1 MTEKTAPAARPA
13 WAAAA
18 LLAFAGAASASESF
32 QTARSLVDLSLE
44 QLSNIVVTSVSR
56 REEPLSRAAASIYV
70 ITAEDIRR
78 SGASSLPEALRLAPN
93 LQVARA
99 DASQYAI
106 SARGFNSTIANKLL
120 VLIDGRTVY
129 TPLFSGTFWDVQDVM
144 LEDLDRIEVI
154 SGPGATLWGANAVN
168 GVINVITRSAADTQ
182 AGLASAR
189 AGTTGRDAAVRH
201 GGALA
206 GGHYRVYAK
215 ALRRD
220 ATALSSGV
228 SNNDQADQVRL
239 GFRADWGRAGHGFTF
254 QGDAYGGE
262 TNQVGMP
269 PRDTAGLNLLA
280 RLTRDLGL
288 GASLRAQAYYDRTYR
303 NHPGVFK
310 EHLETLDFELQH
322 GLAPAGRH
330 RLLWGLGWRHHRDD
344 VENSA
349 SFAFLPAERT
359 LDQSHFFA
367 QDEIALRADLDLT
380 LGAKL
385 ETNSY
390 TGTEFLPSARLGWRL
405 SSRQFVWTAVS
416 RAVRA
421 PSRIDREL
429 FRPAGPGVPELLGG
443 PNFRSEISRVFE
455 LGYRAQPARQVSLS
469 LTGFYHDH
477 EHLRTLTETG
487 PGAGVVANDLEGRTS
502 GFEGWA
508 SWRPAQWWSLS
519 GGFVRLHQSLSL
531 RPGAVDLQ
539 SPASIGSDPEGWWK
553 LRAQFDLGPAHE
565 LDVLVRHYER
575 LDNRNVPAYTALDLR
590 LGWTP
595 RRDVEVSIGVQNVLD
610 PRHVEWGPGAEFER
624 EAFLRLRLGF

>member
-1 MTEKTAPAARPA
+1 MTEKTGPAARSA
-13 WAAAA
+13 WAALA
-18 LLAFAGAASASESF
+18 LLAFAGHASAGMPF

-56 REEPLSRAAASIYV
+56 RDEPLSGAAASIYV

-78 SGASSLPEALRLAPN
+78 SGAASLPEALRLAPN

-129 TPLFSGTFWDVQDVM
+129 TPLFSGTFWEVQDVM

-168 GVINVITRSAADTQ
+168 GVINVITRSAAETQ
-182 AGLASAR
+182 GVLASAR

-201 GGALA
+201 GGELG

-215 ALRRD
+215 ALRRE
-220 ATALSSGV
+220 ATALPSGV
-228 SNNDQADQVRL
+228 SNDDQADQVRL
-239 GFRADWGRAGHGFTF
+239 GFRADWGRPDDGVTL
-254 QGDAYGGE
+254 QGDAYSGE
-262 TNQVGMP
+262 IDQVA
-269 PRDTAGLNLLA
+269 TAAREMNGLNLLG

-288 GASLRAQAYYDRTYR
+288 GASLRAQAYYERTFR
-303 NHPGVFK
+303 HHPGAFR
-310 EHLETLDFELQH
+310 EHLDTLDFELQH
-322 GLAPAGRH
+322 GLSPAGRH

-349 SFAFLPAERT
+349 AVAFIPGERT

-367 QDEIALRADLDLT
+367 QDEITLRPGLELT

-405 SSRQFVWTAVS
+405 APGHFVWTALS

-429 FRPAGPGVPELLGG
+429 FSPGTPPFAVAGG
-443 PNFRSEISRVFE
+443 PDFRSEISRVFE
-455 LGYRAQPARQVSLS
+455 LGYRAQPVRAVSLS
-469 LTGFYHDH
+469 VTGFYHDH
-477 EHLRTLTETG
+477 EHLRTLSPA
-487 PGAGVVANDLEGRTS
+487 PGGAVIANDLEGRTS

-508 SWRPAQWWSLS
+508 SWRPAAWWRLS
-519 GGFVRLHQSLSL
+519 GGLVRLYQSLSL

-539 SPASIGSDPEGWWK
+539 SPASIGSDPDSWWK
-553 LRAQFDLGPAHE
+553 LRAQFDLGPAHG
-565 LDVLVRHYER
+565 LDVLVRHYEG
-575 LDNRNVPAYTALDLR
+575 LANRNVPAYTALDLR

-595 RRDVEVSIGVQNVLD
+595 RPDLEVSLGLENLLD
-610 PRHVEWGPGAEFER
+610 PGHVEWGPGAEFER
-624 EAFLRLRLGF
+624 AAFLRARLSF

>member
-1 MTEKTAPAARPA
+1 MTEMTAPAARSA

-18 LLAFAGAASASESF
+18 LLAFAGAASASMSF

-44 QLSNIVVTSVSR
+44 QLSSIVVTSVSR
-56 REEPLSRAAASIYV
+56 RDEPLSRAAASIYV

-78 SGASSLPEALRLAPN
+78 SGASSLPQALRLAPN

-99 DASQYAI
+99 DTSQYAI
-106 SARGFNSTIANKLL
+106 SARGFNSTLANKLL

-129 TPLFSGTFWDVQDVM
+129 TPLFSGTFWEVQDVM
-144 LEDLDRIEVI
+144 LEDVDRIEVI

-168 GVINVITRSAADTQ
+168 GVINVITRPAADTQ
-182 AGLASAR
+182 GTLASAR
-189 AGTTGRDAAVRH
+189 AGTAGRDAAARH
-201 GGALA
+201 GGALG

-215 ALRRD
+215 ALQRD
-220 ATALSSGV
+220 ATALASGV

-239 GFRADWGRAGHGFTF
+239 GFRADWGRPGDGVTF

-262 TNQVGMP
+262 SNQVAAP
-269 PRDTAGLNLLA
+269 ARETAGLNLLA
-280 RLTRDLGL
+280 RLTRDLGS

-310 EHLETLDFELQH
+310 EHLDTLDFELQH
-322 GLAPAGRH
+322 GLSPAGRH

-344 VENSA
+344 VGNSA
-349 SFAFLPAERT
+349 AVAFLPAERT

-367 QDEIALRADLDLT
+367 QDEIALQPDLDLT

-405 SSRQFVWTAVS
+405 SPGHFVWTALS

-421 PSRIDREL
+421 PSRIDRE
-429 FRPAGPGVPELLGG
+429 FFSPAVAGG
-443 PNFRSEISRVFE
+443 PDFRSEVSRVLE
-455 LGYRAQPARQVSLS
+455 LGYRAQPARSVSLS
-469 LTGFYHDH
+469 LTGFYHDY
-477 EHLRTLTETG
+477 EHLRTLSPA
-487 PGAGVVANDLEGRTS
+487 PGGAVVANDLEGRTS

-508 SWRPAQWWSLS
+508 GWRPADWWRLS
-519 GGFVRLHQSLSL
+519 GGFARLHQSLSL
-531 RPGAVDLQ
+531 RPGATDLQ
-539 SPASIGSDPEGWWK
+539 QPASIGSDPDSWWK

-565 LDVLVRHYER
+565 LDVLVRHYDG
-575 LDNRNVPAYTALDLR
+575 LANRNVPAYTAVDLR

-595 RRDVEVSIGVQNVLD
+595 RRDVELSLGLENVLD

-624 EAFLRLRLGF
+624 EAFLRVRVSF